1 MNESLFAALS
11 CIEIILLVV
20 GLLLIANRDKLIAI
34 EQSIRIG
41 CGKVVRDGA
50 QVVRV
55 VNDFYGR
62 DYR

>member
-11 CIEIILLVV
+11 CIQIILLVV
-20 GLLLIANRDKLIAI
+20 GLLLIANREKLIAL
-34 EQSIRIG
+34 EQCIRIG
-41 CGKVVRDGA
+41 CGKVKRDGE

-55 VNDFYGR
+55 VKDFYGR